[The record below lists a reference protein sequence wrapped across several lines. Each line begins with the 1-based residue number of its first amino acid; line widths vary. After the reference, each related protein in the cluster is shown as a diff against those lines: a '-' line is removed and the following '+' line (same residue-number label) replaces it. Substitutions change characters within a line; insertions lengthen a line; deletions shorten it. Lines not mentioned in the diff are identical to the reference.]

1 MTTKNST
8 KAAGTKL
15 AAKKTPTTKCVE
27 IDQGDQKLIARLREE
42 AAQHCED
49 GRKEGLGDGY
59 EWAYV
64 ADLVDLRRVCESG
77 EALDANGLLL
87 IQAGYDRHWDP
98 DHFIEL
104 GAGSDRLSFMAG
116 YVPGFRE
123 GARKVWAMVRSHL
136 PS

>member
-64 ADLVDLRRVCESG
+64 ADLVIFVAFVNQE
-77 EALDANGLLL
+77 
-87 IQAGYDRHWDP
+87 RHWMP
-98 DHFIEL
+98 T
-104 GAGSDRLSFMAG
+104 ACC
-116 YVPGFRE
+116 
-123 GARKVWAMVRSHL
+123 
-136 PS
+136 